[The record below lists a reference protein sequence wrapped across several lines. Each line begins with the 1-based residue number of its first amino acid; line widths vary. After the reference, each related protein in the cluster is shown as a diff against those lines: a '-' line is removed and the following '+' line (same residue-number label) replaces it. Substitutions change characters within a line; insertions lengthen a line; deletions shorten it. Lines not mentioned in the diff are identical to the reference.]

1 VDLAHATAAQGDA
14 SGFGRAVRT
23 ALRLAPVTEYAQIR
37 EELASLARTR
47 HMAVPLLEAAA

>member
-1 VDLAHATAAQGDA
+1 MDLAHATAAQGDA